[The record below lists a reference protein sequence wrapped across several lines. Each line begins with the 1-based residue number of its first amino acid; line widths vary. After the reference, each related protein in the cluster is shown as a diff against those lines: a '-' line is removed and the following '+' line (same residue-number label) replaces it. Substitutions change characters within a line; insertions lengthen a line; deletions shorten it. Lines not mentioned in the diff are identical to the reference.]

1 MYVTINQHNMAGVEG
16 IAAVLRGASTKYVI
30 DLIFDSIVQ
39 QWGLTIPHI
48 PKNTASHKIRLAGR
62 HLQYI
67 EQYASSKHI
76 SITVAVNLI
85 LLDYF
90 SDQVGTKKSVVA
102 QITPNQTVIE
112 PSHPTAPKEPTRKRP
127 GGEALLQGL
136 KKLNQNEQPNTTTTN
151 TNCLEPQN

>member
-1 MYVTINQHNMAGVEG
+1 MYVTINQHNMAEVEG
-16 IAAVLRGASTKYVI
+16 ITAVLRGASTKYVI

-39 QWGLTIPHI
+39 QWGLTIPHT
-48 PKNTASHKIRLAGR
+48 PKNTTSHKIRLAGR

-90 SDQVGTKKSVVA
+90 SDGIDTKKSEVA
-102 QITPNQTVIE
+102 QITPSQTIVE
-112 PSHPTAPKEPTRKRP
+112 PKQTTLPQTTKQKAVR
-127 GGEALLQGL
+127 GAALLQNL
-136 KKLNQNEQPNTTTTN
+136 KQ
-151 TNCLEPQN
+151 